1 MKITR
6 KILENLIK
14 EQLDNI
20 LQEKEMTSQEASR
33 IIQKLTA
40 RVRTL
45 EKELETLKPGELRVG
60 PGLPDTIE
68 PDLVINK
75 QGLGE
80 QRIKISANPTRRILA
95 RDLNVALQQLDQKL
109 DQILAR
115 LEQEQK

>member
-20 LQEKEMTSQEASR
+20 LQEQT
-33 IIQKLTA
+33 
-40 RVRTL
+40 
-45 EKELETLKPGELRVG
+45 PGMS
-60 PGLPDTIE
+60 LPPVDQ
-68 PDLVINK
+68 L
-75 QGLGE
+75 
-80 QRIKISANPTRRILA
+80 SANPTRAILA

-115 LEQEQK
+115 LDQDKK